1 MKFKIYYCIFL
12 IICLFYPFLY
22 VYEAI
27 SIRHIAAVVMIVWL
41 IMIGEFKI
49 DKFVKIFCIFLFFY
63 GLSSIVTGFGSE
75 YINKLFGTY
84 LSCIAFYMSTKTMII
99 KYDSLKWVVYLILCI
114 AIVDAIVTIGQFF
127 NNPIA
132 RGVTLLLRVQNVD
145 ELLWEKY
152 ESGGGL
158 MGVAAGG
165 LLGDIENGYFLSAA
179 TILSL
184 FNMKN
189 GKIGIINWAL
199 FIFLFFALF
208 ATQERAGLGMGV
220 LCCGTYI
227 FINTKE
233 YRSNIWIIALFVVF
247 AVYFGGQY
255 LSSIVDIDST
265 RYGLE
270 GSDMGGRKELSSG
283 AWSYI
288 LSNPLGGAFDFFA
301 KGNREPHNFIANSF
315 LYGGILGGLVVIAI
329 IFSQLVRITKI
340 IVKSFRSHKYSYSIV
355 VFSLMYLAY
364 TGNSAFHN
372 LSLATG
378 ADMFF
383 LLWGAI
389 VGLSISETSKGE
401 LKTMKK

>member
-1 MKFKIYYCIFL
+1 
-12 IICLFYPFLY
+12 
-22 VYEAI
+22 
-27 SIRHIAAVVMIVWL
+27 
-41 IMIGEFKI
+41 
-49 DKFVKIFCIFLFFY
+49 
-63 GLSSIVTGFGSE
+63 
-75 YINKLFGTY
+75 
-84 LSCIAFYMSTKTMII
+84 MII

>member
-1 MKFKIYYCIFL
+1 
-12 IICLFYPFLY
+12 
-22 VYEAI
+22 
-27 SIRHIAAVVMIVWL
+27 
-41 IMIGEFKI
+41 
-49 DKFVKIFCIFLFFY
+49 
-63 GLSSIVTGFGSE
+63 
-75 YINKLFGTY
+75 
-84 LSCIAFYMSTKTMII
+84 
-99 KYDSLKWVVYLILCI
+99 
-114 AIVDAIVTIGQFF
+114 
-127 NNPIA
+127 
-132 RGVTLLLRVQNVD
+132 
-145 ELLWEKY
+145 
-152 ESGGGL
+152 

-184 FNMKN
+184 LNIKN

-233 YRSNIWIIALFVVF
+233 NRSNIWAIALFVVF

-255 LSSIVDIDST
+255 FSSIIDIDTT

-329 IFSQLVRITKI
+329 IFSQLVRITRI
-340 IVKSFRSHKYSYSIV
+340 VVKSLSSHKYSYSIV

-372 LSLATG
+372 LSLVTG
-378 ADMFF
+378 SDMFF

-389 VGLSISETSKGE
+389 VGLSISEVSKGE
-401 LKTMKK
+401 LKPIKK